1 MAQRRV
7 VITGIGIVAPNGIGK
22 DEFWR
27 NLVAGKSAVE
37 RVFSFDASAFPC
49 QVAAEVRDF
58 SATDFVSPR
67 KAKTMGRF
75 SQFAVAATRLA
86 LDDAKLSL
94 TAQISEQV
102 GVAYGTS
109 LAGVGDLASEIF
121 RGFGAYGIR
130 GIPAAGVIEYPTHLA
145 AGHVAAEFKVYG
157 PALSV
162 STNCCTGLD
171 ALYAGSSLIRSGKV
185 KAILAGGC
193 DAPIFPETF
202 AAFSAFG
209 ALTRHNAEPQRA
221 SRPYDKGH
229 DGIVLSEG
237 GGTLVVED
245 LEFALARGARIYG
258 EILGHGAANDAGS
271 PRRHVTGRAM
281 ASAIGAALREAEL
294 DALEIDHI
302 NAHGCGL
309 PQSDIC
315 DTNAF
320 KRTFGKRAYQI
331 PITSI
336 KSMIGQPL
344 AAAGI
349 FQAAAACLS
358 IQNQRVPPTINQ
370 ETRDSQCDLDYVP
383 NTSRAAAVNRVLINA
398 QGVGGS
404 HAALVIGRQANDANT
419 RAR

>member
-1 MAQRRV
+1 MEHRRV
-7 VITGIGIVAPNGIGK
+7 VVTGVGIVAPNGIGK
-22 DEFWR
+22 DEFWE
-27 NLVAGKSAVE
+27 NLVAGKSAVD
-37 RVFSFDASAFPC
+37 RVFAFDASKLPC

-86 LDDAKLSL
+86 LDDAKLAI
-94 TAQISEQV
+94 TAHISEHV

-109 LAGVGDLASEIF
+109 LAGVADMATEMF
-121 RGFGAYGIR
+121 RGFGAAGVY
-130 GIPAAGVIEYPTHLA
+130 GIPAASVIEYPPHLA
-145 AGHVAAEFKVYG
+145 AGQVAAEFRIYG
-157 PALSV
+157 PAMTV

-171 ALYAGSSLIRSGKV
+171 AIYAGYSLIKSGKV

-202 AAFSAFG
+202 ASFCAFG
-209 ALTRHNAEPQRA
+209 ALATGHNDQPQRA
-221 SRPYDKGH
+221 SRPYDKRH
-229 DGIVLSEG
+229 AGIVLGEG
-237 GGTLVVED
+237 GGTLVLED
-245 LEFALARGARIYG
+245 MEFALQRGARIYA
-258 EILGHGAANDAGS
+258 EVLGHGGANDAGS
-271 PRRHVTGRAM
+271 PRRHMTGKAM
-281 ASAIGAALREAEL
+281 AGAIGAALREADL
-294 DALEIDHI
+294 APAAIDHI

-320 KRTFGKRAYQI
+320 KRIFGTRVYQI

-344 AAAGI
+344 AAAGV
-349 FQAAAACLS
+349 FQTAAACLA
-358 IQNQRVPPTINQ
+358 IRDQRVPPTINQ
-370 ETRDSQCDLDYVP
+370 EERDPVCDLDYVP
-383 NTSRAAAVNRVLINA
+383 NASRSVTVNHALINS

-404 HAALVIGRQANDANT
+404 HAALVVGRHK
-419 RAR
+419 